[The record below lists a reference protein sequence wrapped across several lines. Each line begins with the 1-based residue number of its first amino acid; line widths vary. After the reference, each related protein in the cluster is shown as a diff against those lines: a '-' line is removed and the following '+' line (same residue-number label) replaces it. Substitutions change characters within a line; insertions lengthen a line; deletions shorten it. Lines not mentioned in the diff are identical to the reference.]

1 MCECI
6 IEKVLESRIFIIEKV
21 YLCVWVVVE
30 SYKASCMERKIIDKL
45 KAWKDAADRK
55 PLVLLGARQVG
66 KTWIMKHLYSSNVA
80 CSSSHDRHED

>member
-1 MCECI
+1 
-6 IEKVLESRIFIIEKV
+6 
-21 YLCVWVVVE
+21 
-30 SYKASCMERKIIDKL
+30 MERKIIDKL